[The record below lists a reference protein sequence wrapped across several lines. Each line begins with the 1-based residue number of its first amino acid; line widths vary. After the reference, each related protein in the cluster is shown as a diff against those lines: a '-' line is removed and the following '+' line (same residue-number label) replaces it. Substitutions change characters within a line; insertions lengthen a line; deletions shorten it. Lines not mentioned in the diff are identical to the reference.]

1 MICLGLGET
10 RKAKLIDT
18 DIIVST
24 MGRYKALRIQFVQQ
38 RKLKQLGFQQSQN
51 FIPNLKRTLYMYSRQ
66 DRLMLKV
73 WVTSLDLFRFYISS
87 LDSV

>member
-51 FIPNLKRTLYMYSRQ
+51 FIPNIKRTLYMYSRQ

>member
-51 FIPNLKRTLYMYSRQ
+51 FIPNIKRTLYMYSRQ

-73 WVTSLDLFRFYISS
+73 
-87 LDSV
+87 